1 MPAPG
6 DEVTTLFG
14 HYDELISEP
23 DMKNILSKLKNEKG
37 QSTVEFAMVA
47 VFVLIPVLFGIT
59 EFGRAWYRADL
70 LKNAANIGARTCAVK
85 KDIGE
90 ARTAA
95 EEAIPHYDPA
105 QTTIEILNCTAT
117 ATVSRATVTVKE
129 MFNPVVPLFDK
140 FLNKQIERTATY
152 RLEP

>member
-37 QSTVEFAMVA
+37 QNTVEFAMVA

-59 EFGRAWYRADL
+59 EFGRAWYHADL
-70 LKNAANIGARTCAVK
+70 LKEVCKPCGEDLCR
-85 KDIGE
+85 KDGE
-90 ARTAA
+90 ASLLLK
-95 EEAIPHYDPA
+95 H
-105 QTTIEILNCTAT
+105 TTDAYTL
-117 ATVSRATVTVKE
+117 
-129 MFNPVVPLFDK
+129 
-140 FLNKQIERTATY
+140 
-152 RLEP
+152 